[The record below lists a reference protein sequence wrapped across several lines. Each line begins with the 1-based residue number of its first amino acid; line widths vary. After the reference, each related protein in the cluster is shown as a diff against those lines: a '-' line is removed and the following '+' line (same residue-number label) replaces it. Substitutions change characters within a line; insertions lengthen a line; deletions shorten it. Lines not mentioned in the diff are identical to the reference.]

1 MESSCETLNFSQYH
15 LSVMMIAYGRR
26 GTIDSEKTFVGIW
39 TDLMK
44 IMNLLW
50 VDFDFRKYYLV
61 IIIIITTYYYYY
73 YISQNYFTLYLK
85 N

>member
-1 MESSCETLNFSQYH
+1 
-15 LSVMMIAYGRR
+15 MMIANGRR

-61 IIIIITTYYYYY
+61 IYYYY
-73 YISQNYFTLYLK
+73 YILLLLISQNCFTLYLK
-85 N
+85 S